1 MELIG
6 YIILASIVGFIG
18 WVSYL
23 GIKSKEFKDTVED
36 IKEELDEIEEEIEE
50 IIESIPTPDELK
62 KMTKAKLAELAAKHG
77 IMVDVKSTKKVIIE
91 EIESN
96 R

>member
-6 YIILASIVGFIG
+6 YTALAGLLCVGG
-18 WVSYL
+18 WLIYL
-23 GIKSKEFKDTVED
+23 GTKSKEFKDTVED
-36 IKEELDEIEEEIEE
+36 IKEEIDEIEEL
-50 IIESIPTPDELK
+50 IESIPTITELK
-62 KMTKAKLAELAAKHG
+62 KMTKAKLAELAKEHG